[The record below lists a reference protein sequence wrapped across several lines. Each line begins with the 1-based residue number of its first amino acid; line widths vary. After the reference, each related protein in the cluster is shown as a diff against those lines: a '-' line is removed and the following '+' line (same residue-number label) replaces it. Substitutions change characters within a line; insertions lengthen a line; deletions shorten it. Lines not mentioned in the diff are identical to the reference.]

1 MILYL
6 RICIIFWKIVKSS
19 SYVLTNVFPNKVTSV
34 LDGDLPAEVAPVR
47 ACTVPDSCSNNA
59 VRCRFVGSWLLLLQ
73 TEQLSASCRKGK
85 NNQSVYG
92 GCTVEKKTSSSAFPI
107 SEGSN
112 VSPLSS
118 FLSFHL
124 TQLLIHYGV
133 IFTLFFR
140 LLFSALI
147 STFSLVPL
155 FLCWCFHTVYP
166 QKELDLCAGVA
177 HISLSFDAA
186 QFWGR
191 HN

>member
-1 MILYL
+1 M
-6 RICIIFWKIVKSS
+6 
-19 SYVLTNVFPNKVTSV
+19 
-34 LDGDLPAEVAPVR
+34 
-47 ACTVPDSCSNNA
+47 
-59 VRCRFVGSWLLLLQ
+59 Q
-73 TEQLSASCRKGK
+73 KGK
-85 NNQSVYG
+85 KQPKCIWRVY
-92 GCTVEKKTSSSAFPI
+92 CRKKTSSSAFPI

-155 FLCWCFHTVYP
+155 FLCWCFHTVYT

-186 QFWGR
+186 QF
-191 HN
+191 